1 MKGEAGDG
9 NSSELNE
16 EERRALRGSKF
27 APLAIS
33 NRPSSSS
40 SSRPQPRLAHPGGP
54 LTTNKAAALA
64 KFLERKLQQPG
75 GLDSIDPN
83 VLELAVKNA
92 KEPMIRHVASF
103 DDGSTEELDPRNPD
117 KKKKKKQNKNKKKNL
132 EMQGVPET
140 GNLNKNK
147 KLEKQDAPERR
158 KRKRKKKVSPS
169 ISIFSPWC
177 GVYLD
182 DVFLFR
188 Q

>member
-92 KEPMIRHVASF
+92 KETVKASGSSTTAGRMIRHVASF
-103 DDGSTEELDPRNPD
+103 DDGSTEELDPGNPD

-132 EMQGVPET
+132 EMQG
-140 GNLNKNK
+140 
-147 KLEKQDAPERR
+147 LEKQDAPERR
-158 KRKRKKKVSPS
+158 KRKRKKKEGKSHTGGKMVNHWP
-169 ISIFSPWC
+169 
-177 GVYLD
+177 
-182 DVFLFR
+182 
-188 Q
+188 